1 MISTLFSNGNEGAPD
16 IEDTCAMVGC
26 GLTPPVKRPDLKYAP
41 LPSYLRGGVYTPP
54 PYPYTMKEGA
64 TGKKVGGGKGEVRPG
79 IMVSKKNR

>member
-1 MISTLFSNGNEGAPD
+1 
-16 IEDTCAMVGC
+16 MVRY

-64 TGKKVGGGKGEVRPG
+64 TGKKVGGERGRYALESWSVKKTVKTVKHRVRY
-79 IMVSKKNR
+79 